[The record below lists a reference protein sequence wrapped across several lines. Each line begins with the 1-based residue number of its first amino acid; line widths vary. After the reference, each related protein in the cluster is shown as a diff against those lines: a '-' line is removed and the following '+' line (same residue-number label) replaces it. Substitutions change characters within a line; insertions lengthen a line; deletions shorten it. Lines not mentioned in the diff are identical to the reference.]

1 MRIIKRYSNRKLYDT
16 ESKRYV
22 TLEEVAALVKG
33 GTDVK
38 VLDNATSEDLT
49 NVTLSQILLEK
60 EKAHKNSL
68 PRSFLTGVLQSGA
81 RLRDSIIA
89 KADAVLGDRV
99 EDALR
104 GLRVPTRSDFA
115 QLEKRVAELEA
126 KIGALASKKRRK

>member
-22 TLEEVAALVKG
+22 TLEEVSALVKG
-33 GTDVK
+33 GQDVR

-60 EKAHKNSL
+60 EKQHKNSL

-81 RLRDSIIA
+81 RLRDSILA
-89 KADAVLGDRV
+89 RADAVLGDRV
-99 EDALR
+99 EEALR
-104 GLRVPTRSDFA
+104 GLRVPTRGDLA
-115 QLEKRVAELEA
+115 ALEKRVADLEA
-126 KIGALASKKRRK
+126 KIDSIGKKRKK